1 MFHQLHLWSVHYLF
15 ALQLKA
21 FSFFT
26 CVGHSTAYI
35 LFFSYIL
42 LGVQKM
48 VISSVLVIEFGR
60 TGTDTLPKVSESLFK
75 ILLYFLP
82 NPTTQDNFHIYLLFF
97 NNILLIAQ
105 KVRDVQLSYYVIVLQ
120 TNYSSAVFDSDL
132 VPIKWKI

>member
-1 MFHQLHLWSVHYLF
+1 
-15 ALQLKA
+15 
-21 FSFFT
+21 
-26 CVGHSTAYI
+26 
-35 LFFSYIL
+35 
-42 LGVQKM
+42 M

-82 NPTTQDNFHIYLLFF
+82 NPTTQDNFHRYLLFF
-97 NNILLIAQ
+97 NKILLIAQ